1 MTKVGHPLLKFE
13 NYNAG
18 KKIETFKTFSLLLA
32 KKITKFN
39 IRSVHKIRNMQYNS
53 IGLFIKKLFILIA
66 PLFQELYNCFGTLL
80 HLMLILYVTL

>member
-39 IRSVHKIRNMQYNS
+39 IRSVHKIRNMQY
-53 IGLFIKKLFILIA
+53 K
-66 PLFQELYNCFGTLL
+66 
-80 HLMLILYVTL
+80 